1 MRACARACV
10 VSACV
15 VCCVLCAVCCVA
27 WGELRALQTG
37 HAGDMPTVDFDEFTV
52 LACTKSAVPA
62 RSASPLS
69 EAHRAWPLTLRRC
82 TMIASRV
89 ARLSC
94 ARFARRCPHRHGC
107 ALLRTAR
114 HWLRVL
120 AAPHKSQRGPRRE
133 RESWSQGSEGTRV
146 LTVGVRLVGMQ
157 RSIARHTNKPA
168 PTATLRSGGSR
179 RKSAQRVRG

>member
-1 MRACARACV
+1 MC
-10 VSACV
+10 S
-15 VCCVLCAVCCVA
+15 VA

-52 LACTKSAVPA
+52 LACTKSDGSAGPLGFTAVGGPSRLA
-62 RSASPLS
+62 PDP
-69 EAHRAWPLTLRRC
+69 EALHKDS
-82 TMIASRV
+82 I
-89 ARLSC
+89 
-94 ARFARRCPHRHGC
+94 ARRTIILRAFRSSMYPPPRLC
-107 ALLRTAR
+107 ATTYSAA
-114 HWLRVL
+114 L
-120 AAPHKSQRGPRRE
+120 AARIGGTTEVSKRPSAGTSVVESGLRGYP
-133 RESWSQGSEGTRV
+133 GTRV